1 MKQPV
6 YLKSFE
12 YSIPASGSNAYGF
25 DNLNQDFLEMHLPQV
40 KVNIDFENQYLF
52 IEGNGDMA
60 KTLSKKVG
68 LTRFDFDYKK
78 IKVNA
83 NIYCGLNINLSASS
97 EEGLVYILEGIIDDG
112 ECKNP
117 CTGLLII
124 DNRSTSQQSGDDEWD
139 LRVHLFDSV
148 NEEKE
153 INIDLIISSMSQ
165 NAELN

>member
-6 YLKSFE
+6 FLKSFE
-12 YSIPASGSNAYGF
+12 YSIPALGKDFNHSGNMYR
-25 DNLNQDFLEMHLPQV
+25 DYLEEHLPLV
-40 KVNIDFENQYLF
+40 KVNIDFENKYLF
-52 IEGNGDMA
+52 IEGNGDLA
-60 KTLSKKVG
+60 KTLTKKVG
-68 LTRFDFDYKK
+68 LTRFDFDNKR

-83 NIYCGLNINLSASS
+83 NIYCGLSINLTASN
-97 EEGLVYILEGIIDDG
+97 EEGLVYILEGVIDDG
-112 ECKNP
+112 EYKYP

-124 DNRSTSQQSGDDEWD
+124 DNRATSQQSGDDEWD
-139 LRVHLFDSV
+139 LRVHLFDSA